1 MEQSQPA
8 SDDDSL
14 HEHSTVDSTL
24 ARAAEEDD
32 DDAPTVTSSRSGST
46 TLHDDPEADL
56 GPFQEPHRYRSLFG
70 RLLAYLRHGKE
81 LVFSERISV
90 LLAFVPVGIAVGFLN
105 VGPIF
110 EFILNALAI
119 IPLAVVISSATE
131 NLAGRLGDTF
141 GALLNVTVGNTA
153 ELMIFYVALS
163 KNQIRIVQ
171 ASLLGSVLVNSLLIL
186 GTALL
191 FGGLRFR
198 NGMRDRPAVRLSVAL
213 LDLGLLISIY
223 PVSTP
228 SSSAQCSQLT

>member
-14 HEHSTVDSTL
+14 HEQPTVDSTL
-24 ARAAEEDD
+24 SRAEDD
-32 DDAPTVTSSRSGST
+32 TSSRSGST
-46 TLHDDPEADL
+46 TLHDDLDADL
-56 GPFQEPHRYRSLFG
+56 GPFQEPRRYRSAFG
-70 RLLAYLRHGKE
+70 RFIAYLRHGKE

-90 LLAFVPVGIAVGFLN
+90 LLAFVPVGITVGFLE
-105 VGPIF
+105 VGPML

-163 KNQIRIVQ
+163 RNQIRIVQ

-191 FGGLRFR
+191 VGGLRFR
-198 NGMRDRPAVRLSVAL
+198 DGMRDRPAVRLSVAL

-223 PVSTP
+223 PVTP
-228 SSSAQCSQLT
+228 SARPQMCSRTDS